1 MSVMT
6 VLPLHSVLSEVD
18 PLALVVI
25 SVTAYAADGHAVEA
39 MGGSLNELGS
49 RHHDVCG
56 SAAGETLGM
65 DRIAGRTCSG
75 FAAYPRRST
84 FKSGG
89 IPRVRFGQLLRGTAR
104 IVLFHSKRLR
114 QRRRVRSA
122 KTG

>member
-1 MSVMT
+1 MMSVMT

-84 FKSGG
+84 FKSSA
-89 IPRVRFGQLLRGTAR
+89 ILCACFDQLPWGTRGNA
-104 IVLFHSKRLR
+104 VF
-114 QRRRVRSA
+114 
-122 KTG
+122 